1 MGNVK
6 ELKQQNIMEAI
17 RILQNEKE
25 LSKPELSKRMG
36 ISTVSAHSFI
46 NELVERQIVLSSGA
60 SSSNHGRK
68 ASLFR
73 LNPNYGFAVGMVLSS
88 NSIQT
93 VAYDFTSKLISGF
106 SLNLDK
112 TADEDICSKM
122 IAQARIAIANHK
134 SDYGKCFGIGI
145 AIPGIVDHN
154 TDLIKNSVHF
164 PNFKPLDLK
173 FIIQDTLQVPV
184 FIGNDNK
191 LCMNAIKWSENRSL
205 LSPVV
210 FIGVEEGVGCG
221 IMINGQIL
229 QGANSVAGEIGHIPI
244 NLDGPLCNCGNS
256 GCLEH
261 YIAQRGLIDRVIK
274 HLNEN
279 SDSDSEYNSENF
291 TIEHVISLAR
301 HNDFVHNAL
310 MDCCRYFCILLENVI
325 KIYGPKEIII
335 ECEYLKRLPEYFQYL
350 VEQFHKSPWV
360 QGQDYVLRLNT
371 IDHVYAAGGAMTVLD
386 HTYTSNTNNAL
397 LDFLDEVTA

>member
-6 ELKQQNIMEAI
+6 ELKQQNILEAI
-17 RILQNEKE
+17 SILQKEKE
-25 LSKPELSKRMG
+25 LSKPALSKRMG

-46 NELVERQIVLSSGA
+46 NELVERQIVLSSG
-60 SSSNHGRK
+60 SSSSSHGRK

-73 LNPNYGFAVGMVLSS
+73 LNPNYGFSVGMVLSS

-93 VAYDFTSKLISGF
+93 VAYDFTSRQISSF
-106 SLNLDK
+106 SLRLEK
-112 TADEDICSKM
+112 TADENICSKM
-122 IAQARIAIANHK
+122 ISQARIAISNHE
-134 SDYGKCFGIGI
+134 SDYGKCLGLGV

-164 PNFKPLDLK
+164 PHFKPLDLK
-173 FIIQDTLQVPV
+173 FIMQDALQIPV

-191 LCMNAIKWSENRSL
+191 LCMNAVKWAENRSL
-205 LSPVV
+205 SSPIA

-244 NLDGPLCNCGNS
+244 DTDGPLCNCGNR
-256 GCLEH
+256 GCLEC
-261 YIAQRGLIDRVIK
+261 YIAERGLIDRIIR
-274 HLNEN
+274 HLNGN
-279 SDSDSEYNSENF
+279 SDSGNQYNSENF
-291 TIEHVISLAR
+291 TIQHVISLAR
-301 HNDFVHNAL
+301 HNDFIHNAL
-310 MDCCRYFCILLENVI
+310 LDCCRYFCILLENVV

-335 ECEYLKRLPEYFQYL
+335 ECEYLKRLPEYFQFL
-350 VEQFHKSPWV
+350 SEQFYKSPWV
-360 QGQDYVLRLNT
+360 QGQNYVLRLNS

-386 HTYTSNTNNAL
+386 HIYTSSTNNIL
-397 LDFLDEVTA
+397 LDFLEDDSN